1 MCRISSPKRG
11 RKCRWKPGWCF
22 LARGEYGK
30 TRNENPYFGHIRS
43 FVCCEGPAGLAVG
56 AGLCP
61 AQKPSA
67 EVPATAAREL
77 PRENPPLVSNTPQR
91 YSWYKGAR
99 SLSLHIST
107 YLRTPRGRFIDVFS
121 MEAER
126 QPTKAY
132 LEGAIELVL
141 SGKAV
146 LNQSLWRKTGE
157 ASMDFPDQPLTA
169 TLTRREREWLRFEV
183 RNWQGELVTAS
194 SVQETA
200 LFALLKREG
209 PKTLARLAE
218 LNPANAASHERAL
231 AALSR

>member
-11 RKCRWKPGWCF
+11 RKCRWKPGWYF

-30 TRNENPYFGHIRS
+30 TRNENPYFDHIRS

-99 SLSLHIST
+99 SLSTGSFEEQQTDFLCENTGQDSHKSR
-107 YLRTPRGRFIDVFS
+107 L
-121 MEAER
+121 EA
-126 QPTKAY
+126 
-132 LEGAIELVL
+132 
-141 SGKAV
+141 
-146 LNQSLWRKTGE
+146 
-157 ASMDFPDQPLTA
+157 
-169 TLTRREREWLRFEV
+169 
-183 RNWQGELVTAS
+183 
-194 SVQETA
+194 
-200 LFALLKREG
+200 
-209 PKTLARLAE
+209 
-218 LNPANAASHERAL
+218 
-231 AALSR
+231 

>member
-1 MCRISSPKRG
+1 MDR
-11 RKCRWKPGWCF
+11 
-22 LARGEYGK
+22 
-30 TRNENPYFGHIRS
+30 
-43 FVCCEGPAGLAVG
+43 
-56 AGLCP
+56 
-61 AQKPSA
+61 
-67 EVPATAAREL
+67 
-77 PRENPPLVSNTPQR
+77 
-91 YSWYKGAR
+91 
-99 SLSLHIST
+99 LHIST

-146 LNQSLWRKTGE
+146 LNQSLWDDVEFLWWGLVDMVVEFRKTGE

-218 LNPANAASHERAL
+218 LNPANAAFHERAL